1 MLEHGAALVDRLLDA
16 FRGFRMRIADLPT
29 FTRAVVRWLLP
40 EAPES

>member
-16 FRGFRMRIADLPT
+16 CRGFRMRIADPPT